1 LQHVV
6 LKQWSSDMHTG
17 TNKQIVEEIFDE
29 LGRGNGKPFLDAMV
43 DDCQWT
49 IKGTTAWSRTYA
61 GKEAI
66 RSELLAPLFAQ
77 FVGTYS
83 NRATRIICDGDTV
96 AVECEGSVVTKFG
109 KPYCNSYCYIIEM
122 ANGKFQSLT
131 EYLDTAL
138 VEAALEPPV

>member
-1 LQHVV
+1 
-6 LKQWSSDMHTG
+6 MHTR

-29 LGRGNGKPFLDAMV
+29 LGRGNGRPFLDAMA
-43 DDCQWT
+43 DDFRWT

-61 GKEAI
+61 GKETV

-77 FVGTYS
+77 FDGAYS

-96 AVECEGSVVTKFG
+96 AVECQGSVITKSG
-109 KPYCNSYCYIIEM
+109 KPYCNSYCYILEM
-122 ANGKFQSLT
+122 ADSRFKSLT

-138 VEAALEPPV
+138 VEAALEPPA